1 MSIQHGYFRTRA
13 SMNQM
18 KSGEQLLRPHWY
30 LTIKIMHELKRDGLA
45 VCEDGQRR
53 AAKQLKV
60 EAAMRAREMVPP
72 ESSQK
77 R

>member
-1 MSIQHGYFRTRA
+1 
-13 SMNQM
+13 MNQM

-30 LTIKIMHELKRDGLA
+30 LTVKMMHELKRDELA

-60 EAAMRAREMVPP
+60 EAAMRSREMFPP
-72 ESSQK
+72 EVSQK